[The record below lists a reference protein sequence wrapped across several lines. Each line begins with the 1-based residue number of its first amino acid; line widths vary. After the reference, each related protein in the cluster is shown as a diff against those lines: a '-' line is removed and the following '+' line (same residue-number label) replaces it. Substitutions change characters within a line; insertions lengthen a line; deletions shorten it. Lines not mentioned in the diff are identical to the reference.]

1 MIGEST
7 KPEFDRDGFVV
18 VPQFLTGDELTELQR
33 ELDRY
38 ISQVVPTLPH
48 ADAFYHERTDA
59 RTLRQLQHMGKDPY
73 FEACRRHPRWMELAE
88 LLVGEPVEGQ
98 EPEWFNKPPNLDH
111 ATPPHQDNYYF
122 CLNPPNVVTLW
133 LALDDVDEENGC
145 LRYVA
150 GSHRRGIRPHAQ
162 TQALGFS
169 QGISDYGAGDREI
182 ERVACLQVG
191 DLVAHHGNTIHR
203 ADPNRTK
210 DRQRRAFAIVFRGVS
225 CRRDESAYARY
236 EEALRRQHES
246 MGLKTGV
253 IGGKANSQ

>member
-1 MIGEST
+1 MISEST

-18 VPQFLTGDELTELQR
+18 VSQFLAGEGLAELCR

-38 ISQVVPTLPH
+38 INEVVPSLSD

-59 RTLRQLQHMGKDPY
+59 RTLRQLQHMGKDSY
-73 FEACRRHPRWMELAE
+73 FDACRRSPHWMQLAE

-98 EPEWFNKPPNLDH
+98 EPEWFNKPPSLDH
-111 ATPPHQDNYYF
+111 PTPPHQDNYYF
-122 CLNPPNVVTLW
+122 CLDPPNVVTLW

-150 GSHRRGIRPHAQ
+150 GSHEQGIRPHAQ

-169 QGISDYGAGDREI
+169 QGISDYGSGDREA
-182 ERVACLQVG
+182 ERVTCLQTG

-203 ADPNRTK
+203 ADPNRTP

-225 CRRDESAYARY
+225 CRRNETAYARY
-236 EEALRRQHES
+236 EEAVRRQHEG
-246 MGLKTGV
+246 MGLKTDA
-253 IGGKANSQ
+253 IGEKANSQ